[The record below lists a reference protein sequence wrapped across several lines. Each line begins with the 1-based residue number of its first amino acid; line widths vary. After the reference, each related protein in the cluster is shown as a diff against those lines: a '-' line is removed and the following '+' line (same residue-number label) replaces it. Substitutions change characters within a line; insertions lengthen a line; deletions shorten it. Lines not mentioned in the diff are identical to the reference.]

1 MTRWWVSASS
11 PRICKMRSVDKH
23 TLPRTPW
30 AIKSS
35 LTSQPCT
42 RLHYNQMVSPA
53 RRGSI
58 RRKCS
63 LTKRQITPRGTTTPN
78 STDKVMKNPLVAS
91 LRKPA
96 KQKAFI
102 TTTFLIIRMGW
113 IVVIF
118 LKRLKTE
125 TRRDSNNL
133 TSSNNLS
140 KWCLWINNSISRVL
154 TGSSI
159 YKPHQ
164 PFSQHSKWV
173 RQTCPWIIF
182 AEVIRSLNAVIPMIP
197 LAKKIA
203 PGSKCKRKT
212 SRTNSIRQC
221 SHNIICLV
229 KWCSTNKSHH
239 SKIKT
244 RI

>member
-11 PRICKMRSVDKH
+11 PRICKMRSVEKH
-23 TLPRTPW
+23 ALPRTPW

-35 LTSQPCT
+35 LTSQPYT
-42 RLHYNQMVSPA
+42 KSHYNQMVTPA
-53 RRGSI
+53 RRDSI

-63 LTKRQITPRGTTTPN
+63 LTKRQITPRDTTTPI
-78 STDKVMKNPLVAS
+78 STDKVMTNPPVVVL

-102 TTTFLIIRMGW
+102 TTTYPIILMEW

-118 LKRLKTE
+118 LKRLKTA
-125 TRRDSNNL
+125 TRRDSNL

-164 PFSQHSKWV
+164 PFSQRSKWV
-173 RQTCPWIIF
+173 RQTCPWTIF
-182 AEVIRSLNAVIPMIP
+182 AEVIRSSNAVIPMIP

-212 SRTNSIRQC
+212 SRTSSIRQC

-229 KWCSTNKSHH
+229 KWCSTNKSLH
-239 SKIKT
+239 SKIQTK
-244 RI
+244 I